1 MPDPDRP
8 VYEAEQVSVDAQTMK
23 SLIDRYYQRNDVEGI
38 YNVLFD
44 ENNEIIWMLH
54 YNAY

>member
-1 MPDPDRP
+1 M
-8 VYEAEQVSVDAQTMK
+8 YEAEQVSVDAQTMK